1 MIPGLGLPIGPADD
15 DNTPYSPGSS
25 PEPPPVAAQKPAMD
39 VGLSEKL
46 ARLQAEVAAKREE
59 LAQREQQLRPYM
71 GPGVSPHDQNR

>member
-1 MIPGLGLPIGPADD
+1 MIPGLGLPIPSAEDD
-15 DNTPYSPGSS
+15 DTPYSPGSS
-25 PEPPPVAAQKPAMD
+25 PEPVPVAAQKPAMD

-71 GPGVSPHDQNR
+71 GPGAPPHDQNR